1 MAKRTPTGRSVGR
14 PTKCTPKTVKAI
26 VDALSIGATRKL
38 ACEVVGLD
46 NSTFCDWLN
55 QKPEFAKIVS
65 EAEGLA
71 GMRALRNIQRVALG
85 TKDQPGQWTAS
96 AWLLERTRPAEYGRR
111 VVEVTGADGGPI
123 RHVAQVVVVPAM
135 AASAD
140 EWLASTQRATA
151 TVPASLTAEDGSDG
165 GDGCEP

>member
-1 MAKRTPTGRSVGR
+1 MAKRLPTGRSVGR
-14 PTKCTPKTVKAI
+14 PTKCTPKIIKII
-26 VDALSIGATRKL
+26 VDALSIGATHKL
-38 ACEVVGLD
+38 ACEVAGIGQT
-46 NSTFCDWLN
+46 TFCQWLN
-55 QKPEFAKIVS
+55 ENEAFAKQVKN
-65 EAEGLA
+65 ADGLA
-71 GMRALRNIQRVALG
+71 GVRALRNIQRAALG

-135 AASAD
+135 AANAD